1 MVSAEAN
8 TDELQ
13 TFVAST
19 LRAIAAGIEEAQ
31 GTKISS
37 AHGTGEFGFSAPELI
52 EFDVA
57 VSAKRTGSTDG
68 GMKVAVFGIGA
79 NLGGKEGSEDSTVS
93 RIRFSVPTKFKDLQN
108 VGPLDTSNLTKGI
121 V

>member
-1 MVSAEAN
+1 MVSNEVDS
-8 TDELQ
+8 DELK

-19 LRAIAAGIEEAQ
+19 LKAIAEGISEAQ
-31 GTKISS
+31 GTNISS
-37 AHGTGEFGFSAPELI
+37 AHETGVFGFSAPKKV

-57 VSAKRTGSTDG
+57 VSARTTGAKGG

-79 NLGGKEGSEDSTVS
+79 NLEGREGSEDSTVS
-93 RIRFSVPTKFKDLQN
+93 RIRFSIPTNFKATKN
-108 VGPLDTSNLTKGI
+108 IGPLDTSSLTKGM